1 MLTQSRLKELMHYNP
16 DTGVFTWLKSRG
28 GGVKAGDIAGV
39 LHHSGYVL
47 IRTGGKVYLAH
58 RLAWLYKAGCWPADM
73 VDHINRNKA
82 DNRWCNLREAT
93 RSQNAQNAGL
103 QENNTSGVRGVHWN
117 KREGKWCV
125 RCMLGGKR
133 YSFGL
138 YDDLKT
144 AAAVAADARKKL
156 YGEFASCER
165 DIIAYRIIPGRATNQ
180 NGEQ

>member
-16 DTGVFTWLKSRG
+16 STGVFTWLKSRG
-28 GGVKAGDIAGV
+28 GRVKAGDIAGV
-39 LHHSGYVL
+39 LHHSGYIL

-103 QENNTSGVRGVHWN
+103 QENNTSGVRGVHWS

-156 YGEFASCER
+156 YGEFDSHER
-165 DIIAYRIIPGRATNQ
+165 NIIPERATTQ